1 MLSQI
6 FLVFWACFI
15 GVVVFAWWRGGTPER
30 IGASAVLATAIIVEI
45 IHASLPKSA
54 QAGALLLTEGVLALT
69 FLVAAMRY
77 VRPWLGIAMVLEG
90 IQFSLHAYFFVADKP
105 HNYLYSIVNNLI
117 TIGVLLC
124 LVVGTWLNH
133 RRKAA
138 SAAS

>member
-6 FLVFWACFI
+6 FLAFWACFI
-15 GVVVFAWWRGGTPER
+15 GVVVFAWWRGGAPER
-30 IGASAVLATAIIVEI
+30 IGAAAVLGTAIIVEV
-45 IHASLPKSA
+45 IHAWMPKSA
-54 QAGALLLTEGVLALT
+54 QPGALLLTEGVLALT

-105 HNYLYSIVNNLI
+105 HNYLYSIVNNMV
-117 TIGVLLC
+117 TIGVLVC

-133 RRKAA
+133 RQKSA
-138 SAAS
+138 STAS